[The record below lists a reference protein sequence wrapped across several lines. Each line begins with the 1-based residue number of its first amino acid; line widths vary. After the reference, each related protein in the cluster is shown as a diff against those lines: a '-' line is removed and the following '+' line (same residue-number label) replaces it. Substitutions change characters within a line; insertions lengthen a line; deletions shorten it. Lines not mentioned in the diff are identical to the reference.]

1 MPITNE
7 TLVVIPP
14 TAEKS
19 FPHQWIYNL
28 SCHCPST
35 SQGRISIELI
45 PYNATNSEFGPSSGV
60 EVITTD
66 AFWEAVNEVPEVA
79 TAFTAVI
86 DSVEPLRTWVKNRAI
101 ASAIPPYP
109 TPEPEPE
116 PAPEPDP
123 EPTPEPD
130 PTPEPTPEPDP
141 APEPTPEP
149 DPEPDPAPEPDP
161 VPDPAPEPDPVVEPD
176 PNL

>member
-7 TLVVIPP
+7 TPVVIPS

-28 SCHCPST
+28 SCHCPSNT
-35 SQGRISIELI
+35 QGRIFIELI
-45 PYNATNSEFGPSSGV
+45 PYNADTSEFGPSSGL
-60 EVITTD
+60 EVVTTD
-66 AFWEAVNEVPEVA
+66 ALWEAINEVPEVA
-79 TAFTAVI
+79 AAFTAVI

-116 PAPEPDP
+116 PEPESEPEPA
-123 EPTPEPD
+123 PEPD
-130 PTPEPTPEPDP
+130 PTPEPTPDP
-141 APEPTPEP
+141 T
-149 DPEPDPAPEPDP
+149 PEPDPAPEPDP
-161 VPDPAPEPDPVVEPD
+161 VPEPDPT
-176 PNL
+176 L

>member
-79 TAFTAVI
+79 TAFSAVI

-116 PAPEPDP
+116 PAPEPEP
-123 EPTPEPD
+123 EPE
-130 PTPEPTPEPDP
+130 PEPTPEPDP
-141 APEPTPEP
+141 APEPEPEP
-149 DPEPDPAPEPDP
+149 EPEPDPAP
-161 VPDPAPEPDPVVEPD
+161 DPAPEPEPGS
-176 PNL
+176 

>member
-7 TLVVIPP
+7 TPVVIPS

-28 SCHCPST
+28 SCHCPSNT
-35 SQGRISIELI
+35 QGRISIELI
-45 PYNATNSEFGPSSGV
+45 PYNADTSEFGPSSGV
-60 EVITTD
+60 EVVTTD
-66 AFWEAVNEVPEVA
+66 ALWEAINEVPEVA
-79 TAFTAVI
+79 AAFTAVI
-86 DSVEPLRTWVKNRAI
+86 DSVEPLRTWIKERAI

-109 TPEPEPE
+109 ISPPPPEPEPEPE

-123 EPTPEPD
+123 EPTPES
-130 PTPEPTPEPDP
+130 TPEPDP
-141 APEPTPEP
+141 APEPE
-149 DPEPDPAPEPDP
+149 PEPDPAPEPDP
-161 VPDPAPEPDPVVEPD
+161 VPEPD

>member
-7 TLVVIPP
+7 TPVVIPP

-28 SCHCPST
+28 SCHCPSNT
-35 SQGRISIELI
+35 QGRISIELI
-45 PYNATNSEFGPSSGV
+45 PYNADTSEFGPSSGL

-66 AFWEAVNEVPEVA
+66 ALWEAINEVPEVA
-79 TAFTAVI
+79 AAFTAVI

-101 ASAIPPYP
+101 ATAIPPYP
-109 TPEPEPE
+109 ISPPPPEPEPEPEPE
-116 PAPEPDP
+116 PAPEPA
-123 EPTPEPD
+123 PEPD

-141 APEPTPEP
+141 V
-149 DPEPDPAPEPDP
+149 PEPDPAPEPDP
-161 VPDPAPEPDPVVEPD
+161 
-176 PNL
+176 NL